1 MDLAGGVEGGFLES
15 ARAKRPLQEEQSL
28 CLGTAAG
35 LGGAPCRGP
44 GGLSGKHGLHG
55 GNKASGGW
63 PRVHSM
69 PPQGPTPP
77 LPWHCSRS
85 FLSEPLYTLVRVAT
99 VHTHTEARNPEVL
112 LASTPIQCQVCGFGL
127 PDVLGV
133 HYSSPRHQPR
143 PPSRPPRGH
152 PSGP

>member
-1 MDLAGGVEGGFLES
+1 MRWHLAGKTGGHPVGTEPTTIRDTVSFMAADLESRSTGKTGDLDFLQSPTFYREDMDLAGGVEGSFLES
-15 ARAKRPLQEEQSL
+15 AGAKRPLQEEQSL

-77 LPWHCSRS
+77 LPWHCSVFS
-85 FLSEPLYTLVRVAT
+85 VNPF
-99 VHTHTEARNPEVL
+99 TH
-112 LASTPIQCQVCGFGL
+112 
-127 PDVLGV
+127 
-133 HYSSPRHQPR
+133 
-143 PPSRPPRGH
+143 
-152 PSGP
+152 